1 MATPPSR
8 RDEVIAAETV
18 AAWVWESD
26 VRRLGLGKGEG
37 TPRPPPGTDTLPG
50 RVRAELHGCVHRR
63 LCSLGRVGSQ
73 GSTGGVV
80 VKHAVGPR
88 APKTAP
94 LPPSDRRRRGRPEAA
109 EATAARRSLAPA
121 PAGECNALAAAPAP
135 SPGWPRERCGRRPAR
150 RSRRD

>member
-63 LCSLGRVGSQ
+63 LCSLGVL
-73 GSTGGVV
+73 VLKV
-80 VKHAVGPR
+80 
-88 APKTAP
+88 
-94 LPPSDRRRRGRPEAA
+94 
-109 EATAARRSLAPA
+109 APA
-121 PAGECNALAAAPAP
+121 PAGECNVPAAAPAP
-135 SPGWPRERCGRRPAR
+135 SPGWPRERWGRRPAR
-150 RSRRD
+150 RSRRHPASAPRPPGKPGPRGRSPRAPPPPAPAQLL